1 MLCVKDTSRVL
12 WECRRSHEHI
22 SAESEGGHDRPGRW
36 EVSCVR
42 RQLCGGETWEGASAG
57 EAEKNQD
64 RVYQSGSW
72 HRTLG
77 ITLKL
82 CLFVFF
88 KWLLSFQ
95 DLDTKLFGPNY
106 VTKATDLSF
115 ERISPGIIRETA
127 MNRGNM
133 GDSTLFEQ
141 EDISQICFIFSYQ
154 HDFSC
159 NCT

>member
-1 MLCVKDTSRVL
+1 M
-12 WECRRSHEHI
+12 
-22 SAESEGGHDRPGRW
+22 
-36 EVSCVR
+36 
-42 RQLCGGETWEGASAG
+42 
-57 EAEKNQD
+57 
-64 RVYQSGSW
+64 
-72 HRTLG
+72 
-77 ITLKL
+77 KL
-82 CLFVFF
+82 CLLVFF